1 MEFNIDSNSTT
12 IELMRLFQ
20 DNVKKVCLLFSRL
33 SINYT
38 YSINSF
44 NKDIVIA
51 NEIVDLVEK
60 RMQDL
65 YKDLESL
72 KGAKNDIN
80 KDFNDYTSKID
91 KLSLT
96 NKNIIN
102 LKTTASKIANYDSS
116 DDIDENNNNKISTS
130 NNNCHE
136 QFQKISNEEYQ
147 QLMNMLLI
155 KNVDENFENKKR

>member
-1 MEFNIDSNSTT
+1 
-12 IELMRLFQ
+12 
-20 DNVKKVCLLFSRL
+20 
-33 SINYT
+33 
-38 YSINSF
+38 
-44 NKDIVIA
+44 
-51 NEIVDLVEK
+51 
-60 RMQDL
+60 MQDL

-102 LKTTASKIANYDSS
+102 LKTASKIANYDSS
-116 DDIDENNNNKISTS
+116 DDIDENNNNRISTS